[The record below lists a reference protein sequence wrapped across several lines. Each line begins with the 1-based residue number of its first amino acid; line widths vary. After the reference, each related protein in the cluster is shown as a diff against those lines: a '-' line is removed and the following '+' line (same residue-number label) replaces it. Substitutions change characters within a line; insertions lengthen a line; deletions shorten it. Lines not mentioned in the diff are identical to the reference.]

1 MGLLK
6 RQEVRLTI
14 RYLIWKYQKSSIPI
28 PDTQELERRA
38 EMIVD
43 EAHRIA
49 RIRGRNVISIVK
61 ELIDDLKKD

>member
-1 MGLLK
+1 MGFLK
-6 RQEVRLTI
+6 RQEVRLAI
-14 RYLIWKYQKSSIPI
+14 RYLIWKYQKASIPI